1 MRNAALQVP
10 GIAYGT
16 YPQRLAPPADGLARI
31 GRRLH
36 ARLLSLARPDAAR
49 YRRFAQDVRSAVAA
63 TSPASA
69 EPRQPA
75 IDALRLRLAR
85 DGLTDAT
92 LGDAF
97 RLIDAVAAST
107 LGVRLYDSQLIAARI
122 MLDGRL
128 AEMATGEGKTLAMAL
143 GAAAAALAGIPVHV
157 ITANQYL
164 VGRDAAMLRPL
175 YAALGLTVGAIE
187 ENQDTSA
194 RRREYACDIT
204 YATAKE
210 LGFDYLRDGI
220 ARGGL
225 IGDLEDR
232 VARLCASDAEAAV
245 AHPAPVMRG
254 LCMALIDEADSCLI
268 DDAQVPL
275 ILARPAANAGRDN
288 YYGHA
293 ISLAR
298 RMQTPRDY
306 LLDGGAMHARLSAA
320 GRAALELWA
329 ADLPAVWRNR
339 GHREETLATALAAL
353 HLYRRDGHYLVQ
365 DGRVVLI
372 DAATGRIAAGR
383 AWSGGLQQLI
393 EHKEGCQLTAENQTC
408 AQITFQRLFRRY
420 WRLGGMSGTLAE
432 ARGELRAIYDLAVVP
447 VPLQH
452 PSRRLI
458 EATRMFGGRE
468 QQFEA
473 VVAAVGRAVA
483 AGRPVL
489 IGTDSVADSH
499 ALAAR
504 LNQEGLRH
512 QVLNALHE
520 AEEAAIVAGAG
531 APGRITVATNMAGRG
546 TDIAL
551 AAGVAERGGLALICC
566 QHNASPRIDRQLIGR
581 AARRGDPGSAVTL
594 LCVKQPLIA
603 PLFPRSLR
611 ARLPENGLRS
621 PLWLVRFLVRLPQW
635 RAERRARAAR
645 QAMLERDAA
654 WDRKHPAGAAAE

>member
-1 MRNAALQVP
+1 MKNAALQVP
-10 GIAYGT
+10 GIVYGA
-16 YPQRLAPPADGLARI
+16 YPQRLARPQDGLARS

-36 ARLLSLARPDAAR
+36 EALMSLARPDATR
-49 YRRFAQDVRSAVAA
+49 YRRFAHGVRAA
-63 TSPASA
+63 EVTAPAGA
-69 EPRQPA
+69 RPRQPA
-75 IDALRLRLAR
+75 LDALRLRLAR
-85 DGLTDAT
+85 EGLTDAT

-97 RLIDAVAAST
+97 RLIDAAATRT

-143 GAAAAALAGIPVHV
+143 GAAAAALAGIPVHL

-187 ENQDTSA
+187 ENHDAPA

-232 VARLCASDAEAAV
+232 VARLCAGDAEAAA
-245 AHPAPVMRG
+245 AHPAAVMRG

-275 ILARPAANAGRDN
+275 ILARAGANSGRDR
-288 YYGHA
+288 YYSHA
-293 ISLAR
+293 ITLAR
-298 RMQTPRDY
+298 RLQAARDY
-306 LLDGGAMHARLSAA
+306 RLNPGAMQAQLTASGRALLDT
-320 GRAALELWA
+320 WA

-339 GHREETLATALAAL
+339 SHREETLASALAAL

-372 DAATGRIAAGR
+372 DAATGRIAEGR
-383 AWSGGLQQLI
+383 VWSGGLQQLI
-393 EHKEGCQLTAENQTC
+393 EHKEGCELTAETQTC

-432 ARGELRAIYDLAVVP
+432 ARGELRATYDLAVVQ
-447 VPLQH
+447 VPLQR
-452 PSRRLI
+452 PNRRRI
-458 EATRMFGGRE
+458 EPTRIFASRE
-468 QQFEA
+468 QQFDA
-473 VVAAVGRAVA
+473 VVAHARCAVA

-499 ALAAR
+499 ALSTR
-504 LNQEGLRH
+504 LTQDGLSH
-512 QVLNALHE
+512 QVLNAHHE
-520 AEEAAIVAGAG
+520 ANEAAIVAGAG

-546 TDIAL
+546 TDIPL

-594 LCVKQPLIA
+594 LCAKQPLIA
-603 PLFPRSLR
+603 PLFARWWR

-621 PLWLVRFLVRLPQW
+621 PLWLVHFLVRLPQW
-635 RAERRARAAR
+635 RAERRAQAAR
-645 QAMLERDAA
+645 RAMLERDAA
-654 WDRKHPAGAAAE
+654 WDRAHPAGAAAE